1 MPYYDIHIARDHGYV
16 RIVLA
21 LRYNIILSALYRL
34 SDILSTFKKYLIY
47 NLVEVPNILQKISP
61 PLMFCALNSVIVF

>member
-1 MPYYDIHIARDHGYV
+1 MPYYDIHIARDHAYV

-34 SDILSTFKKYLIY
+34 SDILSTFKKIFD
-47 NLVEVPNILQKISP
+47 LQSCRGP
-61 PLMFCALNSVIVF
+61 